1 MVAKQ
6 MFISEP
12 VQIIVTFNMGEG
24 NFVHKNGLGEGLKK
38 IKLRSM
44 ATWRLGNIYLFGIH
58 PSLGV

>member
-1 MVAKQ
+1 